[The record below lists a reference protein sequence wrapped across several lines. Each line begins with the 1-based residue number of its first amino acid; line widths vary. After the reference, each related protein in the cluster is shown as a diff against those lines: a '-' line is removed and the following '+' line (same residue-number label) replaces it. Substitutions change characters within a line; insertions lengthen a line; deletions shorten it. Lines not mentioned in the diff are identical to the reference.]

1 MRDKGILV
9 IYHKECMDGYAAGY
23 AAWTVLGDTADYLA
37 ASYSDTP
44 PCVDGKKVYILDF
57 SYPIE
62 VLKTLCQ
69 KAESITIIDHHI
81 GVMPELVKY
90 TRKNFNYF
98 YDAEKS
104 GCVMAWE
111 FFNSNPVPQLFLHI
125 QDQDLWEFKLPDTKT
140 IGFGVAATPIVIFL
154 SGMKWQL
161 LLISVNT

>member
-1 MRDKGILV
+1 MRDKDVLV

-69 KAESITIIDHHI
+69 KAESIVIIDHHI
-81 GVMPELVKY
+81 GV
-90 TRKNFNYF
+90 
-98 YDAEKS
+98 KS
-104 GCVMAWE
+104 GCVLAWE
-111 FFNSNPVPQLFLHI
+111 FFNSNPIPQLFLHI